1 MPPSGCYF
9 SRDNK
14 NYRLSG
20 LENNRSSGLPPDRG
34 LHSLRLDT
42 QAVAALRCSLL
53 PSLFL
58 SSPSCPVSRSLFP
71 RRASPRHLC
80 FYLIPSS
87 SLRSRDQVPHST
99 PLRGPLPLFRPT
111 VAPRNFF
118 AAGCLA
124 AASLSRDSL
133 PTSSPNL
140 HQNHY
145 NRPSITTLHITHYK
159 LPISLMDY
167 QSRPSSLVP
176 FPSTLPS
183 TISRISSV
191 THKIGEFIK
200 QEIDIL

>member
-71 RRASPRHLC
+71 RRASLRHLC
-80 FYLIPSS
+80 FCLIPSS

-99 PLRGPLPLFRPT
+99 PLRDPSRSFAPRWPLATSSRLVAWPPLACLETLFQPQVPTCIKPLQPT
-111 VAPRNFF
+111 V
-118 AAGCLA
+118 
-124 AASLSRDSL
+124 
-133 PTSSPNL
+133 
-140 HQNHY
+140 HY
-145 NRPSITTLHITHYK
+145 HFTYYTL
-159 LPISLMDY
+159 
-167 QSRPSSLVP
+167 
-176 FPSTLPS
+176 
-183 TISRISSV
+183 
-191 THKIGEFIK
+191 
-200 QEIDIL
+200 